1 MERINLSVERSFS
14 EVITATFNF
23 LKQEIKPFLA
33 GFAVLVLPIIVLLV
47 LAFNGVLT
55 SSLFLSE
62 EELMANPS
70 LIASMYSNLM
80 YVGLLSGVLS
90 LWSELFVLAY
100 LRVYRNHYLAGNQ
113 EMITLKEVWRV
124 MLDKLLMF
132 WGWSCIFGFIIFV
145 GLMFCVIPGI
155 YFGIVLIFGTYYV
168 MLKDVAVGDA
178 FSASRKLIKGN
189 WWMTFGLVVVLGLL
203 ISVVSF
209 IFNIPS
215 FILGV
220 KSGISGEL
228 PNMYLLIAATLFA
241 YIGKFLLNLIL
252 YVGIGMHFFSLQERE
267 EHTTLLGKIENMG

>member
-23 LKQEIKPFLA
+23 LKQEIRPFLA
-33 GFAVLVLPIIVLLV
+33 GFAVLVLPIIVLIV

-62 EELMANPS
+62 EEMMVNPA
-70 LIASMYSNLM
+70 LIASMYMNM
-80 YVGLLSGVLS
+80 MWVGLLSGLLS
-90 LWSELFVLAY
+90 FWSELFVLAY

-113 EMITLKEVWRV
+113 EMITLKEVWQM

-132 WGWSCIFGFIIFV
+132 WGWSIIFGLIIFV
-145 GLMFCVIPGI
+145 GLMFCIIPGI
-155 YFGIVLIFGTYYV
+155 YFGIALIFGTYYV
-168 MLKDVAVGDA
+168 VMKDVSVGDA
-178 FSASRKLIKGN
+178 FSASWNLIKGN

-203 ISVVSF
+203 IAVVSF
-209 IFNIPS
+209 IFELPS

-220 KSGISGEL
+220 GTGISGEL
-228 PNMYLLIAATLFA
+228 PNTYLLIAVVLFA
-241 YIGKFLLNLIL
+241 YIGKFLLNMVL
-252 YVGIGMHFFSLQERE
+252 YLGLGMQFFSLRERE

>member
-33 GFAVLVLPIIVLLV
+33 GFAVLVLPIIVLFV

-62 EELMANPS
+62 EEMMANPA

-113 EMITLKEVWRV
+113 EMITLKEVWRM

-132 WGWSCIFGFIIFV
+132 WGWSSIFGFIIFV

-155 YFGIVLIFGTYYV
+155 YFGIALIFGTYYV

-203 ISVVSF
+203 IAVVSF
-209 IFNIPS
+209 IFELPS

-220 KSGISGEL
+220 GTGISGEL
-228 PNMYLLIAATLFA
+228 PNTYLLIAVVLFA
-241 YIGKFLLNLIL
+241 YIGKFLLNMVL
-252 YVGIGMHFFSLQERE
+252 YLGLGMQFFSLQERE